1 MKIYRNIRFI
11 IILCLVA
18 GALFF
23 LRSSLLSLSKGYIN
37 HFFTNLK
44 KPEIV
49 EDGGQKDA
57 KLDDENKQDKNR
69 DGDSLVILSEN
80 FVKYSFDK
88 DEKNIKSMLA
98 NNTFYIK
105 SLDGS
110 SFLRCINGEQHV
122 EGYMATDKN
131 LSEYKQKWFYT
142 EDDTAISGMEIV
154 VENHDKPLIWYLYFK
169 KEKGL
174 WKLFMLE
181 NE

>member
-1 MKIYRNIRFI
+1 MRINRNIRFM
-11 IILCLVA
+11 IILCFLV
-18 GALFF
+18 GILVFLKPYLFTI
-23 LRSSLLSLSKGYIN
+23 SKEYIN

-44 KPEIV
+44 RPEIV
-49 EDGGQKDA
+49 EDEGQKDI

-69 DGDSLVILSEN
+69 DGDSIVILSEN

-105 SLDGS
+105 SSDGS

-154 VENHDKPLIWYLYFK
+154 LKDYDNPLIWYLYFK